1 MVVVMK
7 TWLRLFL
14 FVILVMPSS
23 AFLAE
28 KSLTIKNIRYFSYST
43 FTRIVFELD
52 SAAPYVLSK
61 TNNGKDLMFA
71 AYNLPLSIQVQL
83 PLIKDGIVGGLEV
96 SQDSGRNFLIIRL
109 DTAAGDVKDFVLHA
123 PDRIVLD
130 IGRVNVAGPL
140 QDGKTI
146 LVVLDAGHGGK
157 ETGIVSSQG
166 AEKAFT
172 LEMALAVR
180 KILLKNSHLKVILTR
195 DKDLTLSLDER
206 AAISNTAG
214 ATIFV
219 SIHGHL
225 GDDKAVYM
233 QDISD
238 DSPSKLVRP
247 VIGDFL
253 GFESEREQQQMLWGR
268 QQAKYLRESAVL
280 GKVLAGH
287 LLGRGSAEP
296 IQAPLAGLQAIDA
309 AAALVECGISR
320 DISKGAE
327 AIAEGIER
335 YAKQTR

>member
-1 MVVVMK
+1 
-7 TWLRLFL
+7 
-14 FVILVMPSS
+14 
-23 AFLAE
+23 
-28 KSLTIKNIRYFSYST
+28 
-43 FTRIVFELD
+43 
-52 SAAPYVLSK
+52 
-61 TNNGKDLMFA
+61 
-71 AYNLPLSIQVQL
+71 
-83 PLIKDGIVGGLEV
+83 
-96 SQDSGRNFLIIRL
+96 
-109 DTAAGDVKDFVLHA
+109 
-123 PDRIVLD
+123 
-130 IGRVNVAGPL
+130 
-140 QDGKTI
+140 
-146 LVVLDAGHGGK
+146 
-157 ETGIVSSQG
+157 
-166 AEKAFT
+166 
-172 LEMALAVR
+172 
-180 KILLKNSHLKVILTR
+180 VILTR